1 MAYATRR
8 THPEGAKL
16 VADQLPSRTENFSEW
31 YNQIV
36 QRADLADYGAAKG
49 TMIIK
54 PYGYALWEN
63 IQAYLDKRFKQQGA
77 KNAFFPTFIPLSY
90 IQKEADHIEGFAPNL
105 WLVTVGGGEQLEEPY
120 AVRPTSETTINST
133 VGKWIQSYRDLP
145 LLLNLWN
152 SCFRYELRTRLFLR
166 TSEFLWQEG
175 HTFHAAWDEADTYA
189 RTRLN
194 QAYLDF
200 DVNAAALPVIPGRKS
215 EREKFPGADITY
227 TLEGLMGDGRALQ
240 SCTSHN
246 LGSNFAKSFD
256 IKYLGKNNELE
267 YVASTSWGLSTRA
280 VGAIL
285 MTHGDDKGLLMPPR
299 IAPIQVVIVPIF
311 RKDEEKVRVLEAAQ
325 KLQTALDA
333 FRVEI
338 DAREGLT
345 PGFKYNDWE
354 MRGVPIRVEIGPR
367 DIDKGT
373 VVLVR
378 RDTGAKEF
386 VPMAELA
393 AKVKE
398 TLDSIHDTLYARA
411 KKFQDDNTFSV
422 DTYEEFKQRTAGEGG
437 AGFLMAHWC
446 GDRDCEAAI
455 QQETKATIRCI
466 PFDQVKE
473 AGTCIRDGKPSEGR
487 VVFAKAY

>member
-1 MAYATRR
+1 MA
-8 THPEGAKL
+8 E
-16 VADQLPSRTENFSEW
+16 QLPSRSDNFSEW
-31 YNQIV
+31 YNTIV
-36 QRADLADYGAAKG
+36 LKADLADYGAAKG

-63 IQAYLDKRFKQQGA
+63 IQAYLDKRFKMHGA

-90 IQKEADHIEGFAPNL
+90 IHKEKEHVAGFAPEL
-105 WLVTVGGGEQLEEPY
+105 WLVTDGGGQQLEEPY

-133 VGKWIQSYRDLP
+133 VGNWIQSYRDLP

-175 HTFHAAWDEADTYA
+175 HTFHATWDEGDAYA
-189 RTRLN
+189 RAILFD
-194 QAYLDF
+194 AYLDF
-200 DVNAAALPVIPGRKS
+200 YVNAAAMPVIAGRKS
-215 EREKFPGADITY
+215 EKEKFAGADITY
-227 TLEGLMGDGRALQ
+227 TVEALMGDRRALQ

-256 IKYLGKNNELE
+256 IRYLDRNNELQ
-267 YVASTSWGLSTRA
+267 YVSSTSWGLSTRA
-280 VGAIL
+280 IGGIL

-299 IAPIQVVIVPIF
+299 LAPIQIVIVPIF
-311 RKDEEKVRVLEAAQ
+311 RKEAEQATVLEAAKRIQ
-325 KLQTALDA
+325 HDLSDY
-333 FRVEI
+333 RVEL

-354 MRGVPIRVEIGPR
+354 MRGVPIRLEIGPK
-367 DIDKGT
+367 DIDKNQ

-378 RDTGAKEF
+378 RDTGEKKF
-386 VPMAELA
+386 VPIAHLLDE
-393 AKVKE
+393 VKHM
-398 TLDSIHDTLYARA
+398 LNHIHDTLYTRA
-411 KKFQDDNTFSV
+411 KKFQDDNTFDV
-422 DTYEEFKQRTAGEGG
+422 NTYKDFQARTAGEGG

-446 GDRDCEAAI
+446 GDRECETAI

-466 PFDQVKE
+466 PLDQAQE
-473 AGTCIRDGKPSEGR
+473 AGECIRCGRLSQGR

>member
-1 MAYATRR
+1 M
-8 THPEGAKL
+8 
-16 VADQLPSRTENFSEW
+16 ADQLPLRSENFSEW

-36 QRADLADYGAAKG
+36 QKADLADYGAAKG

-63 IQAYLDKRFKQQGA
+63 IQAYLDKRFKQHGA

-90 IQKEADHIEGFAPNL
+90 IQREKDHVEGFTPNL

-133 VGKWIQSYRDLP
+133 VGNWIQSYRDLP

-175 HTFHAAWDEADTYA
+175 HTFHAKWDEADEYA
-189 RTRLN
+189 RAILN
-194 QAYLDF
+194 DAYLDF
-200 DVNAAALPVIPGRKS
+200 YVNAAALPVVAGRKS
-215 EREKFPGADITY
+215 EKEKFPGADITY

-246 LGSNFAKSFD
+246 LGSNFAKSFE
-256 IKYLGKNNELE
+256 IRYLNRNNELE
-267 YVASTSWGLSTRA
+267 HVASTSWGLSTRA

-299 IAPIQVVIVPIF
+299 IAPTQIVIVPIF
-311 RKDEEKVRVLEAAQ
+311 RKEGEAGPVMEAAKRIQ
-325 KLQTALDA
+325 RDLDDY
-333 FRVEI
+333 RVEL

-345 PGFKYNDWE
+345 PGFKYHDWE
-354 MRGVPIRVEIGPR
+354 MRGVPIRIEIGPK
-367 DIDKGT
+367 DIEKKQ

-378 RDTGAKEF
+378 RDTGEKKF
-386 VPMAELA
+386 VPISELLPQVRA
-393 AKVKE
+393 
-398 TLDSIHDTLYARA
+398 TLDHIHDTLYARA
-411 KKFQDDNTFSV
+411 KKFQDDNTFQV
-422 DTYEEFKQRTAGEGG
+422 DSYEEFQERTAGEGG

-446 GDRDCEAAI
+446 GDRECETII

-466 PFDQVKE
+466 PMDQVKE
-473 AGTCIRDGKPSEGR
+473 KGKCIRCGDESEGR

>member
-1 MAYATRR
+1 M
-8 THPEGAKL
+8 
-16 VADQLPSRTENFSEW
+16 ADQLPSRSENFSEW

-54 PYGYALWEN
+54 PYGFALWEN
-63 IQAYLDKRFKQQGA
+63 IQAYLDKRFKEHGA
-77 KNAFFPTFIPLSY
+77 KNAFFPTFIPLSF
-90 IQKEADHIEGFAPNL
+90 IHKEAEHVEGFAPNL

-120 AVRPTSETTINST
+120 AVRPTSETTVNNT

-175 HTFHAAWDEADTYA
+175 HTFHASWDEADAYA
-189 RTRLN
+189 RAILFD
-194 QAYLDF
+194 AYLDF
-200 DVNAAALPVIPGRKS
+200 YVNAAAMPVVVGKKS

-256 IKYLGKNNELE
+256 IRYLNRNNELE
-267 YVASTSWGLSTRA
+267 YVASTSWGLSTRSI
-280 VGAIL
+280 GGIL

-299 IAPIQVVIVPIF
+299 LAPTQIVIVPIF
-311 RKDEEKVRVLEAAQ
+311 RKESEQEGVLAAAKRIQ
-325 KLQTALDA
+325 HDLSDY
-333 FRVEI
+333 RVEL

-354 MRGVPIRVEIGPR
+354 MRGVPLRLEIGPK
-367 DIDKGT
+367 DIEKNQ

-378 RDTGAKEF
+378 RDTGEKKF
-386 VPMAELA
+386 VPIAQLLPE
-393 AKVKE
+393 VKQM
-398 TLDSIHDTLYARA
+398 LDHVHDTLYARA
-411 KKFQDDNTFSV
+411 KKFQDDNTFRV
-422 DTYEEFKQRTAGEGG
+422 DSYEEFKARTAGEGG
-437 AGFLMAHWC
+437 AGFLLAHWC
-446 GDRDCEAAI
+446 GDSECEAEI
-455 QQETKATIRCI
+455 QRETRATIRCI
-466 PFDQVKE
+466 PLEGEVANDVRDE
-473 AGTCIRDGKPSEGR
+473 VGECIRCNGTSAGR
-487 VVFAKAY
+487 VYFAKAY

>member
-1 MAYATRR
+1 M
-8 THPEGAKL
+8 
-16 VADQLPSRTENFSEW
+16 ADQLPSRSENFSEW

-36 QRADLADYGAAKG
+36 QKADLADYGAAKG

-54 PYGYALWEN
+54 PYGFALWEN
-63 IQAYLDKRFKQQGA
+63 IQAYLDKRFKRHGA
-77 KNAFFPTFIPLSY
+77 KNAFFPTFIPLSF
-90 IQKEADHIEGFAPNL
+90 IQKEKDHVEGFSPNL

-120 AVRPTSETTINST
+120 AVRPTSETTIANS
-133 VGKWIQSYRDLP
+133 VNKWIQSYRDLP

-175 HTFHAAWDEADTYA
+175 HTFHATWDEADAYSRA
-189 RTRLN
+189 ILDD
-194 QAYLDF
+194 AYLDF
-200 DVNAAALPVIPGRKS
+200 YVNAAAMPVLAGKKS

-227 TLEGLMGDGRALQ
+227 TLESMMGDGRALQ

-246 LGSNFAKSFD
+246 LGHNFAKSFD
-256 IKYLGKNNELE
+256 IKYLSKNNTLD
-267 YVASTSWGLSTRA
+267 YVASTSWGFSTRSI
-280 VGAIL
+280 GAIL

-299 IAPIQVVIVPIF
+299 IAPVQIVIVPIF
-311 RKDEEKVRVLEAAQ
+311 RKESEQESVMEAAKRIQ
-325 KLQTALDA
+325 RDLDDY
-333 FRVEI
+333 RVEL

-354 MRGVPIRVEIGPR
+354 MRGVPIRLEIGPK
-367 DIDKGT
+367 DIDKNQ

-378 RDTGAKEF
+378 RDTGEKKF
-386 VPMAELA
+386 VPIAHLLGE
-393 AKVKE
+393 VKQM
-398 TLDSIHDTLYARA
+398 LDHIHDTLYARA
-411 KKFQDDNTFSV
+411 KKFQDDNTFEV
-422 DTYEEFKQRTAGEGG
+422 NTYEEFEERTAGEGG

-455 QQETKATIRCI
+455 QQDTKATIRVI
-466 PFDQVKE
+466 PFDQKQE
-473 AGTCIRDGKPSEGR
+473 PGKCVRCGNESQGR

>member
-1 MAYATRR
+1 M
-8 THPEGAKL
+8 
-16 VADQLPSRTENFSEW
+16 ADQLPSRSENFAEW

-63 IQAYLDKRFKQQGA
+63 IQAYLDKRFKQHGA
-77 KNAFFPTFIPLSY
+77 KNAFFPTFIPVSY
-90 IQKEADHIEGFAPNL
+90 IHKEKEHVEGFSPNL
-105 WLVTVGGGEQLEEPY
+105 WLVTAGGGETLEEAY

-133 VGKWIQSYRDLP
+133 VGNWIQSYRDLP

-175 HTFHAAWDEADTYA
+175 HTFHATWDEADAYSRA
-189 RTRLN
+189 ILN
-194 QAYLDF
+194 DAYLDF
-200 DVNAAALPVIPGRKS
+200 YINAAALPVLAGKKS

-256 IKYLGKNNELE
+256 IHYLNRSNELE

-299 IAPIQVVIVPIF
+299 IAPIQLVIVPIF
-311 RKDEEKVRVLEAAQ
+311 RKESEQQAVLEAAKRIQ
-325 KLQTALDA
+325 RDLDNY
-333 FRVEI
+333 RVEL

-354 MRGVPIRVEIGPR
+354 MRGVPIRLEIGPK
-367 DIDKGT
+367 DIEKNQ

-378 RDTGAKEF
+378 RDTGEKKF
-386 VPMAELA
+386 VPLA
-393 AKVKE
+393 HLLDEVKQM
-398 TLDSIHDTLYARA
+398 LNNIHDTLYARA
-411 KKFQDDNTFSV
+411 KKFQDDNTFIV
-422 DTYEEFKQRTAGEGG
+422 DSYEEFKERTAGEGG
-437 AGFLMAHWC
+437 AGFLLAHWC
-446 GDRDCEAAI
+446 GDRDCEEAI
-455 QQETKATIRCI
+455 QKETRATLRVI
-466 PFDQVKE
+466 PFDRVKE
-473 AGTCIRDGKPSEGR
+473 TGKCVRCGNASEGR

>member
-1 MAYATRR
+1 MAD
-8 THPEGAKL
+8 P
-16 VADQLPSRTENFSEW
+16 LPSRSENFSEW

-36 QRADLADYGAAKG
+36 QKADLADYGAARG

-63 IQAYLDKRFKQQGA
+63 IQAYLDKRFKQHGA
-77 KNAFFPTFIPLSY
+77 KNAFFPTFIPVSF
-90 IQKEADHIEGFAPNL
+90 IQKEKDHVEGFSPNL
-105 WLVTVGGGEQLEEPY
+105 WLVTAGGGEVLEEAY
-120 AVRPTSETTINST
+120 AVRPTSETTINNT
-133 VGKWIQSYRDLP
+133 VGKWIHSYRDLP

-175 HTFHAAWDEADTYA
+175 HTFHAKWDEADEYA
-189 RTRLN
+189 RAILN
-194 QAYLDF
+194 DAYLDF
-200 DVNAAALPVIPGRKS
+200 YNNAAALPVIPGRKS

-227 TLEGLMGDGRALQ
+227 TLEGMMGDGRALQ

-256 IKYLGKNNELE
+256 IKYLNKNNELE

-299 IAPIQVVIVPIF
+299 IAPTQIVIVPIF
-311 RKDEEKVRVLEAAQ
+311 RKEGEQGVVMEAAQ
-325 KLQTALDA
+325 RIMRDLSDY
-333 FRVEI
+333 RVEL

-354 MRGVPIRVEIGPR
+354 MRGVPIRLEIGPK
-367 DIDKGT
+367 DIEKNQ

-378 RDTGAKEF
+378 RDTGEKKF
-386 VPMAELA
+386 VPIAHLLDE
-393 AKVKE
+393 VKQML
-398 TLDSIHDTLYARA
+398 THIHDTLLARA
-411 KKFQDDNTFSV
+411 QKFQDDNTFQV
-422 DTYEEFKQRTAGEGG
+422 DTYEEFKERTAGEGG

-446 GDRDCEAAI
+446 GDRACEEAI
-455 QQETKATIRCI
+455 QKETKATLRVI
-466 PFDQVKE
+466 PFDQIKE
-473 AGTCIRDGKPSEGR
+473 KGKCVRCGNESEGR